1 MGWNGLGWMAKG
13 WHLGHEAR
21 HDHGLVVAELEHVQE
36 RPDGPGAVDRQ
47 QQRHEGA
54 GDERVAHVPARV
66 LRQVPAAI
74 PPQAMQ
80 CNAHDRKDR
89 SVQHLPVQVLAQAC
103 GATHNKTHSRSATP
117 RASSRGNQSCEELHV
132 RHPGPNPADSIF
144 GFGVPALALASPLER
159 LSAFR
164 LWLPA
169 RWPRSSND

>member
-21 HDHGLVVAELEHVQE
+21 HDHGLVVAELENVQK
-36 RPDGPGAVDRQ
+36 RPDGPCAVDRQ

-54 GDERVAHVPARV
+54 GDERVAHVPTRV

-80 CNAHDRKDR
+80 RNAHDRKDR

-103 GATHNKTHSRSATP
+103 GATHNKTRSRSATP
-117 RASSRGNQSCEELHV
+117 SARGNQSREEVHV
-132 RHPGPNPADSIF
+132 RHPGPSPAVSIF

-159 LSAFR
+159 LSESR
-164 LWLPA
+164 LSLPA